1 MAAITSA
8 LKIEMISEVPD
19 ESLSAAV
26 DTQKDAFSV
35 VSMFS
40 GCGGMDLGFRGSFS
54 YNGIEHER
62 LNFDIVAAYDNNP
75 KCVETY
81 NLNIVD
87 HAQVLDL
94 GSYDPK
100 DLPAADVVIGGF
112 PCQDFATCGPRRGL
126 QSERGQLYRALINYA
141 THHKPLCIVGE
152 NVPGLANIANGEALQ
167 TITKEIAEIGYRV
180 AVWSLYA
187 PDYGV
192 PQNRTRLFIIGV
204 RDDLDGFP
212 VKPVTTHDGN
222 YRSIRWAIEDLAS
235 ISDESIPNQSQ
246 YFLASRA
253 KKGNGQGDETSKADE
268 PSYTV
273 RANAKSRVQFHYK
286 LDRRLTVR
294 ECARLQTFPDNF
306 VFPFSA
312 TTNVMQIGNAVP
324 PMLGHIVAKSIQS
337 WLRGE

>member
-1 MAAITSA
+1 MATITSA

-126 QSERGQLYRALINYA
+126 QSERGQLYRALIN
-141 THHKPLCIVGE
+141 
-152 NVPGLANIANGEALQ
+152 
-167 TITKEIAEIGYRV
+167 
-180 AVWSLYA
+180 
-187 PDYGV
+187 
-192 PQNRTRLFIIGV
+192 
-204 RDDLDGFP
+204 
-212 VKPVTTHDGN
+212 
-222 YRSIRWAIEDLAS
+222 
-235 ISDESIPNQSQ
+235 
-246 YFLASRA
+246 
-253 KKGNGQGDETSKADE
+253 
-268 PSYTV
+268 
-273 RANAKSRVQFHYK
+273 
-286 LDRRLTVR
+286 
-294 ECARLQTFPDNF
+294 
-306 VFPFSA
+306 
-312 TTNVMQIGNAVP
+312 
-324 PMLGHIVAKSIQS
+324 
-337 WLRGE
+337 